1 MHHSRVTLPLVG
13 LLVGACTS
21 IPAGGP
27 ARLDA
32 PAPIAASISG
42 TIAPQ
47 SMLFLSTSS
56 TDSPNRAV
64 LTFDFAV
71 IAREKGHDV
80 SVFLAGDATM
90 LMKEAVRSTIH
101 APGQPSAT
109 ELIARA
115 RELGIP
121 VFI

>member
-1 MHHSRVTLPLVG
+1 MHSRITILLFAVLVG
-13 LLVGACTS
+13 SC
-21 IPAGGP
+21 
-27 ARLDA
+27 
-32 PAPIAASISG
+32 ASVPSG
-42 TIAPQ
+42 TIARSEVALQDAAAPTASAATQ
-47 SMLFLSTSS
+47 SMLFITTSS

-90 LMKEAVRSTIH
+90 LMKEGVRSTIH
-101 APGQPSAT
+101 APGQPSAN

-115 RELGIP
+115 RELGIR
-121 VFI
+121 VLV